1 MPGACRQI
9 RAPCAPGANATPS
22 LREGTR
28 NKMTR
33 EKREL
38 SAPPDV
44 EEQGGTEILRLF
56 VTDGALSLSMQRA
69 FEEPGMWGQL
79 LADLAMHAA
88 QIYARETPVDVGQ
101 ALGEIRLELDAAF
114 DRIQAEHAATLN

>member
-1 MPGACRQI
+1 
-9 RAPCAPGANATPS
+9 
-22 LREGTR
+22 
-28 NKMTR
+28 MTR

-44 EEQGGTEILRLF
+44 EQQGGTEILRLF

-79 LADLAMHAA
+79 LADLAVHVA
-88 QIYARETPVDVGQ
+88 QVYARETPFETAQ
-101 ALGEIRLELDAAF
+101 ALGEIRVALDAAF
-114 DRIQAEHAATLN
+114 DRIQAEHAAALN

>member
-1 MPGACRQI
+1 
-9 RAPCAPGANATPS
+9 
-22 LREGTR
+22 
-28 NKMTR
+28 MTR

-88 QIYARETPVDVGQ
+88 QIYARETPVEVAQ
-101 ALGEIRLELDAAF
+101 ALGEIRLQLDAAF

>member
-1 MPGACRQI
+1 
-9 RAPCAPGANATPS
+9 
-22 LREGTR
+22 
-28 NKMTR
+28 MTR